1 LEKLQTPLYEEFF
14 GKSNA
19 TIPPAPF
26 AVAQSKVISDV
37 SNVTSKSRSP
47 SQTRRRFSMASI
59 ANVTSPESQRK
70 YLTKLGGATSHCR
83 PLQEVQPSELN
94 ESKETLHDAELGS
107 NVKYV
112 FGAW

>member
-1 LEKLQTPLYEEFF
+1 MEKLQTPLYEEFF

-26 AVAQSKVISDV
+26 AVTQSKVISDV

-59 ANVTSPESQRK
+59 ANITSPESQRK
-70 YLTKLGGATSHCR
+70 YITKLNGATSHCR

-94 ESKETLHDAELGS
+94 ESKEALHDAELGS

-112 FGAW
+112 FGA